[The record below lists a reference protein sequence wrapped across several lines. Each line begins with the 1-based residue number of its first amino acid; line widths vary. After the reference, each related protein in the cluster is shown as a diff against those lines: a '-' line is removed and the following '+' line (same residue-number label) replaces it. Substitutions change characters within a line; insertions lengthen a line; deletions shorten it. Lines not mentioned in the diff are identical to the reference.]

1 MCTNFTD
8 IECMLPQIAAY
19 LDMKEIEVLGLVN
32 KAFALQVE
40 QCLKIHRKAATLQRF
55 WRWCRNFAWTKKLA
69 KEFAKAK
76 LAEADIIMQNFAD
89 LNLNVRESKT
99 VDLTRQILSRIM
111 HKAGLN
117 DDITDT
123 DVDKAKYKK
132 KIIRMF
138 LASFLVMHFP
148 QNVFSNFNVRQ
159 RAVFDASRPLLAS
172 FRAIVEGRRDATRQA
187 CTEFGVLL
195 KAYTEA
201 FLEWERHDK
210 VKITDILKNATR
222 SLIHARL
229 TVASENVEELATIT
243 AEIQAYFG
251 RLEQYAGQVCFV
263 FVCLFVWFWLLM

>member
-1 MCTNFTD
+1 MSTKLTD
-8 IECMLPQIAAY
+8 LECMLPQIAAAY
-19 LDMKEIEVLGLVN
+19 LDMKKVAVLGLVN
-32 KAFALQVE
+32 KAFAVNMKE
-40 QCLKIHRKAATLQRF
+40 CYKIHLDAATLQRF
-55 WRWCRNFAWTKKLA
+55 WRWCRNFAGTKRLA
-69 KEFAKAK
+69 KEFAKAN
-76 LAEADIIMQNFAD
+76 LAEADMQNFAD
-89 LNLNVRESKT
+89 LNLNVRDSKT
-99 VDLTRQILSRIM
+99 VDLTRQILLRIM

-117 DDITDT
+117 DDDSND

-172 FRAIVEGRRDATRQA
+172 FRAIVEGRRDVTRQA

-210 VKITDILKNATR
+210 VKITNILKNATR

-263 FVCLFVWFWLLM
+263 FLAFDVTHQYHHM